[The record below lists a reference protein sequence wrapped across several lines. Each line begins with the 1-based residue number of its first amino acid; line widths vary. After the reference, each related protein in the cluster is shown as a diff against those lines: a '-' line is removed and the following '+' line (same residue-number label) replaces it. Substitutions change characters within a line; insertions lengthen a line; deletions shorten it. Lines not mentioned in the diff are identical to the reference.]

1 MTKIPKDVN
10 RIINKLTTAGYE
22 VYCAGQC
29 VMASYAGEEPQDWDL
44 YTDCPQDEVRK
55 FFPDGEAIG
64 KQVVRL
70 DDTEEIISDDINVAD
85 SLEGIIAD
93 IVTMRGKIE
102 DQVRKYDFTA
112 EAIAEHPQKSPVDPY
127 GGRQDIKDLLLK
139 PAGDIQEAFQKAPEK
154 MLKAIRYVSLYG
166 FDLSRGLSESIAQNA
181 VLLQAADKD
190 EILYE
195 FTLIVNGK
203 YAGKALKMV
212 AGLGLLPGI
221 IGEKTAAAA
230 GKRAENDY
238 ETLTEH
244 IDETKHIPLRRQAL
258 IYLCFDKYYREA
270 VEYLPYE
277 GLDREYLLDAK
288 TLVQDIHFL
297 GTDVAIKGFLNRC
310 GWDKYNFIDKLSKAQ
325 AAVFDLSTQKIEGRD
340 HILKI
345 ILAEKQPVFAED
357 LAIDAD
363 DIIEAGITDD
373 AERAE
378 YLLHLLPD
386 VVHQKPKY
394 NERKELLKFA
404 AKFNKNKFRA
414 AFRGVKWLR

>member
-1 MTKIPKDVN
+1 MIRIPKEIN

-29 VMASYAGEEPQDWDL
+29 VMASYIGEEPQDWDL
-44 YTDCPQDEVRK
+44 YTDCPQDEIRK
-55 FFPDGEAIG
+55 LFPDGETVG
-64 KQVVRL
+64 KRVMRL
-70 DDTEEIISDDINVAD
+70 DYTEEIISADLNVAD

-93 IVTMRGKIE
+93 IVTMRGGIE
-102 DQVRKYDFTA
+102 EQIRGYDFTA
-112 EAIAEHPQKSPVDPY
+112 ETIAEHPQKSPVDPC
-127 GGRQDIKDLLLK
+127 GGRQDIKNLILK
-139 PAGDIQEAFQKAPEK
+139 PAGNIEAAFRKAPEK
-154 MLKAIRYVSLYG
+154 LLKAIRYVSLYG
-166 FDLSRGLSESIAQNA
+166 FDLSRGLSETIGENA
-181 VLLQAADKD
+181 SLLHEADKE

-195 FTLIVNGK
+195 FTLIINGK

-230 GKRAENDY
+230 GKRAESDY

-244 IDETKHIPLRRQAL
+244 IDEIKHIPLRRQAL
-258 IYLCFDKYYREA
+258 LYLCFDKYYREA
-270 VEYLPYE
+270 VDYLPYE
-277 GLDREYLLDAK
+277 ERDREYLLEAK
-288 TLVQDIHFL
+288 GLLQDIHFL

-345 ILAEKQPVFAED
+345 ILAEKQPIFVED

-373 AERAE
+373 AERAA
-378 YLLHLLPD
+378 YLLRLLPD
-386 VVHQKPKY
+386 VVHQEPKC
-394 NERKELLKFA
+394 NDRKELLKFA
-404 AKFNKNKFRA
+404 AKFNKSRFSA